1 MVAAAENA
9 VAAVAEAEP
18 TAGPS
23 GLCGKWR
30 VAQPSVD
37 PSVMDAVEEVCKNYL
52 INFN

>member
-9 VAAVAEAEP
+9 VAAVSEAEAEP

-30 VAQPSVD
+30 VA
-37 PSVMDAVEEVCKNYL
+37 
-52 INFN
+52 